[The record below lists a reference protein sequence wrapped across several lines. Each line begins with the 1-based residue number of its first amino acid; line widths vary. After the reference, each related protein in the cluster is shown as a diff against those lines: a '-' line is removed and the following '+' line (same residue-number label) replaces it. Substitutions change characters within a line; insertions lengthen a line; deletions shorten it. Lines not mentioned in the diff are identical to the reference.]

1 MEVKVVEKCSDTE
14 LKVQVATS
22 AAKTIQRA
30 CVFGM
35 VGRCTRYPLQG
46 IFYQRFM
53 IVNVIFRHLKFKC
66 SDAETGNCLSAQ
78 RQNSLLSQVR
88 GGKLKARKGVNVPEV
103 QIDCAALTEKDIE
116 DPNVGIRNH
125 SVNDSL
131 RGSNS

>member
-1 MEVKVVEKCSDTE
+1 M
-14 LKVQVATS
+14 LGH
-22 AAKTIQRA
+22 RA
-30 CVFGM
+30 EGPGGHFCCKDDSKSMCLWDSWPVHQIS
-35 VGRCTRYPLQG
+35 LQG
-46 IFYQRFM
+46 IFYQRCM
-53 IVNVIFRHLKFKC
+53 IVSVIFRHLKFKC
-66 SDAETGNCLSAQ
+66 SEAETGNCLSAQ